1 MAARSGFNRKLLP
14 LYIEQDTGQAYS
26 GGRYLFDTYEN
37 AVAFADWCANDFEI
51 DGILILERPDFA
63 DVRAQI
69 YRVIGAHDFK
79 DVHTRQIAYRTE
91 IWKTNKHN
99 IEDKLTTIWPT
110 LRDRAD
116 EEGKSSLWLLHN
128 ENAGEV
134 ALVTII
140 DRVSE
145 KLVGELDYLT
155 LNALESATSYGN
167 DWNWGNRIFD
177 RSHWVFT
184 VWFPNTGDSSDKP
197 PLWPNSPPLPAPV
210 NIASEKSVA

>member
-1 MAARSGFNRKLLP
+1 MIPFGFIVRVPFPKPARPRRRSATARRPGQGPSARATWRSLAA
-14 LYIEQDTGQAYS
+14 D
-26 GGRYLFDTYEN
+26 
-37 AVAFADWCANDFEI
+37 
-51 DGILILERPDFA
+51 
-63 DVRAQI
+63 
-69 YRVIGAHDFK
+69 
-79 DVHTRQIAYRTE
+79 
-91 IWKTNKHN
+91 
-99 IEDKLTTIWPT
+99 WPT

-167 DWNWGNRIFD
+167 DWHWGNRIFD

-197 PLWPNSPPLPAPV
+197 PLWPNSPPLPAPD